1 MNSYAP
7 RLSISY
13 AEFEPVAPLWAE
25 YAQQMAVYE
34 HEADASV
41 RRTHIHVLILGSSV
55 KAEQLKRI
63 FKKTLPK
70 YEASGGNDFWKW
82 ESKYGTPNE
91 GFLQYMPKGILRP
104 KYLKNFSDESV
115 EEWRKKWVDHT
126 PSQESST
133 KYDEY
138 EELKR
143 SYAQTHDVY
152 IQLGGAIPIT
162 LDSVRKWTMSWYWRR
177 DGRLPPATAY
187 KRNAGSLFVWANE
200 KRCGVIPDWV
210 WEEVK
215 NLWY

>member
-7 RLSISY
+7 RLSVSY
-13 AEFEPVAPLWAE
+13 AEFEPVAQLWADIC
-25 YAQQMAVYE
+25 QQIVVYE

-41 RRTHIHVLILGSSV
+41 NRTHIHVLIIGSEV

-63 FKKTLPK
+63 FKKTLPDIK
-70 YEASGGNDFWKW
+70 ASGNEFWKW
-82 ESKYGTPNE
+82 ESKFGTPDE
-91 GFLQYMPKGILRP
+91 SFITYMSKGHLRP
-104 KYLKNFSDESV
+104 KYLKNISEEIV
-115 EEWRKKWVDHT
+115 EERRKQWKITT
-126 PSQESST
+126 PSQAPSA
-133 KYDEY
+133 KYDEF
-138 EELKR
+138 EDLKKA
-143 SYAQTHDVY
+143 YASTHDVY
-152 IQLGGAIPIT
+152 IQLGGAVPIT